1 MSPDPAGAHEPYDLR
16 RLFKAVGRVG
26 GRGGEVAASEREDS
40 AEHVEMLDTR
50 PLEVN
55 SEPGEVAGFVDGIQA
70 HMHLTHIERRP
81 VSLYYVAAGALARGA
96 KPVAL
101 VEHLRLQCSEEDREW
116 VENLGSNIPLEILSG
131 ATPPELELA
140 AAKSVGTARDH
151 AERAVIDEMLNL
163 GGLGLIAVDG
173 SLMARP
179 HSDRLVGII
188 KTTKVRYLG
197 DEKVLWDLPRG
208 WRSPRFTIGAGERQ
222 RYSCYV
228 QLVEKSD
235 GAWNLGLIRLESFVL
250 ANLEPMAATCLAE
263 VQTRS
268 SGDPRWDR
276 HLGSV
281 RAVEEFLRSR
291 RPAPFTM

>member
-1 MSPDPAGAHEPYDLR
+1 MKHGPDVAHEPYDLR

-26 GRGGEVAASEREDS
+26 GRGGEVAASERADS
-40 AEHVEMLDTR
+40 EELVEMVDACS
-50 PLEVN
+50 LEVV
-55 SEPGEVAGFVDGIQA
+55 SDPAEVAGFVDGIQA

-81 VSLYYVAAGALARGA
+81 VSLYYVAAGALAKGA

-116 VENLGSNIPLEILSG
+116 VENLGSNIPVEILPG

-140 AAKSVGTARDH
+140 AAKSVGAARDR
-151 AERAVIDEMLNL
+151 AERTVIDEMLKV
-163 GGLGLIAVDG
+163 GGVGLIAVDG

-179 HSDRLVGII
+179 HSDRLVGIV
-188 KTTKVRYLG
+188 KTTAVRYLG
-197 DEKVLWDLPRG
+197 DERVLWDLPRG
-208 WRSPRFTIGAGERQ
+208 WRSPRFTIGAGERR

-228 QLVEKSD
+228 QLVEKGD

-250 ANLEPMAATCLAE
+250 SHLEPMAATCLAE

-281 RAVEEFLRSR
+281 RAVEEFLRAR
-291 RPAPFTM
+291 RPATFTM